1 MIDHSINVYL
11 LFHPRY
17 FHNRVKAFISKILLS
32 KSNPMCVQ
40 FYSFKVEFQQRGAA
54 HIHGII
60 WLNLN
65 MLERLILIDDE
76 LCIPDDTT
84 HNRGHDNN
92 EERPLRGVGDAF
104 KKIKANKKLN
114 DADLLVLTKFI
125 DYFTTV
131 STHERTVG
139 KDVVQIAK
147 EVNTH
152 HHSKTCRKHGT
163 VCRFNYPKPPSP
175 YTIIAKPVEAD
186 SQAAKKERLEM
197 NHMLINKVLEV
208 VEDKEK
214 LDQIMSKFDKQTEM
228 PGDDHDE
235 CKAARIKEA
244 CKLADVKYEDYLTAL
259 GETGLGYS
267 VVLSRDVDEIYVN
280 SYNPEWIRA
289 WDANLDIQ
297 VVLDYFAVIT
307 YITNYYAKDD
317 TGTMENI
324 RKVMKECQSK
334 DLKDR
339 MKQVA
344 NVFLTYRQMGEA
356 EAVYRLVPSMTLS
369 MSNIGCQFVALGP
382 KEERSSR
389 WRKATEADLMAGVPV
404 EELANHQG
412 LWYEQ
417 HDMWSKYLRRPD
429 SLAEICFAQFSKM
442 YKSFNPKASKEDG
455 DEPKE
460 DEYINKAEEDD
471 FHEEIDDEFDDEFE
485 KFNYLMTYRNN
496 GRRGLEL
503 PKVIEIKDALPGEAP
518 MMKLRTRP
526 VALRFHKI
534 KEKKDGLRYL
544 FNEVML
550 YYPLQEELSEDQAL
564 ELYEESYQDRSK
576 VEIVKSQVMEYLD
589 EIKEARHYV
598 EEAHKELD
606 LAEVNEEIG
615 ALMDPEGELD
625 NKECQEEEDEEHPD
639 YQFCFPDDDFSEKDL
654 FKDKAD
660 DNSKEKGSIFR
671 TVELPSDDELKT
683 RIQGLDMYQKEVVN
697 IGVKY
702 CKDLVKARCLEN
714 ELPKPPLLM
723 VHGGAGA
730 GKSTVIRV
738 LASLCTK
745 LLQQEGDSVD
755 QPYVLRASMT
765 GCASAN
771 IDGNTLHSTFSFP
784 FAKQYIPL
792 NDKTRDEKRAAL
804 QNLRV
809 LIVDEVSMM
818 YADMLYMLDLRLQEI
833 TMKYVPFGGIS
844 IFFFG
849 DLMQLPPVKG
859 AFITKRPRNKEFHLT
874 HEFNPRWEMFQ
885 SIVLEKN
892 HRQGEDKAYGD
903 LLNKIRVGNQTDED
917 LEPLM
922 ERVRPDGHED
932 VKDADLWI
940 SCTRAECDK
949 RNKAYLSK
957 IEGRLILLKAKHFQK
972 SGDNFNP
979 RKYLDAK
986 DGAIAG
992 TAFIDLIRAKI
1003 GCRVMII
1010 FNVNVIDGITNG
1022 QFGML
1027 VDVIKTTTGNVDKLV
1042 IRPKDPSIGE
1052 ENRRKFPQLAKLHPG
1067 IYIFLKPQLM
1077 YENFNVVIAFRMYFH

>member
-1 MIDHSINVYL
+1 MSV
-11 LFHPRY
+11 R
-17 FHNRVKAFISKILLS
+17 
-32 KSNPMCVQ
+32 
-40 FYSFKVEFQQRGAA
+40 FYSYKVEFQQRGAA

-60 WLNLN
+60 WLNLD
-65 MLERLILIDDE
+65 MLETLVLIDDE
-76 LCIPDDTT
+76 LCIPDD
-84 HNRGHDNN
+84 NSLWRKQSDDY
-92 EERPLRGVGDAF
+92 ERPLRGVGVAF

-125 DYFTTV
+125 DFFTTV
-131 STHERTVG
+131 STHELSVG
-139 KDVVQIAK
+139 QDVVKIAQ

-175 YTIIAKPVEAD
+175 FTIIAKSIEGQSPE
-186 SQAAKKERLEM
+186 AKKAILEQS
-197 NHMLINKVLEV
+197 HLTINKVLKV

-214 LDQIMSKFDKQTEM
+214 LELIMSKFDKQSEI
-228 PGDDHDE
+228 PGDDHND
-235 CKAARIKEA
+235 CKAARIEEA
-244 CKLADVKYEDYLTAL
+244 CKLAGVKYDDYIAAL
-259 GETGLGYS
+259 GVTGLGYA
-267 VVLSRDVDEIYVN
+267 VVQSRDVDEIYVN

-317 TGTMENI
+317 SGTMENI
-324 RKVMKECQSK
+324 RKVMKECKSK

-356 EAVYRLVPSMTLS
+356 EAVYRLVSSMTLS

-389 WRKATEADLMAGVPV
+389 WRKATEEDLMAGVPV
-404 EELANHQG
+404 EELANHDG

-429 SLAEICFAQFSKM
+429 SLSELCFAQFSKM
-442 YKSFNPKASKEDG
+442 YKSYNPKKSTEDG
-455 DEPKE
+455 DNPEEPLVGGDKYL
-460 DEYINKAEEDD
+460 DEAEGA
-471 FHEEIDDEFDDEFE
+471 FEENDNNSDFDDEFE
-485 KFNYLMTYRNN
+485 KFNYVMSYRNN
-496 GRRGLEL
+496 GRRGLKL
-503 PKVIEIKDALPGEAP
+503 PKEIEIKDALPGEAP
-518 MMKLRTRP
+518 RMRLRTKP

-534 KEKKDGLRYL
+534 KEKNDGLRYM
-544 FNEVML
+544 FSEVML
-550 YYPLQEELSEDQAL
+550 YYPLQEELSEEQAL
-564 ELYEESYQDRSK
+564 ELFEESYQDTSK
-576 VEIVKSQVMEYLD
+576 VQIVKSQVMEYLN
-589 EIKEARHYV
+589 EIQEARHYV

-606 LAEVNEEIG
+606 IAEVNDEIG

-625 NKECQEEEDEEHPD
+625 NKECLEEVEEEHPD
-639 YQFCFPDDDFSEKDL
+639 YQFCFPDEEFTEKDV
-654 FKDKAD
+654 FQANDDDK
-660 DNSKEKGSIFR
+660 SKEKGSIFR
-671 TVELPSDDELKT
+671 TIELPSDDELKA
-683 RIQGLDMYQKEVVN
+683 RIQGLDIYQKEVVN

-714 ELPKPPLLM
+714 ELPNPPLIM

-730 GKSTVIRV
+730 GKSTVIKV
-738 LASLCTK
+738 LATLCTK
-745 LLQQEGDSVD
+745 LLQQEGDSVE
-755 QPYVLRASMT
+755 QPHVLRTSLT

-771 IDGNTLHSTFSFP
+771 IEGNTLHSTFSFP
-784 FAKQYIPL
+784 FAKEYIPL
-792 NDKTRDEKRAAL
+792 KDKARDEKRAAFR
-804 QNLRV
+804 NLRV

-818 YADMLYMLDLRLQEI
+818 YSDMLYMLDLRLQEI

-859 AFITKRPRNKEFHLT
+859 SFITKRPRNREFHLT
-874 HEFNPRWEMFQ
+874 YEFNSRWEMFQ
-885 SIVLEKN
+885 SIILEKN
-892 HRQGEDKAYGD
+892 HRQGVDKAYGD
-903 LLNKIRVGNQTDED
+903 LLNKIRVGTQTDED

-932 VKDADLWI
+932 VKNADLWI

-949 RNKAYLSK
+949 RNKDYLAK
-957 IEGRLILLKAKHFQK
+957 IKGSLIVLKAKHFQK
-972 SGDNFNP
+972 SGENFSA
-979 RKYLDAK
+979 RKFIDAK

-992 TAFIDLIRAKI
+992 TAFIDLITVKI

-1022 QFGML
+1022 QFGWL
-1027 VDVIKTTTGNVDKLV
+1027 VDVIKTTKGNVDKLV

-1067 IYIFLKPQLM
+1067 ILFLKLQL
-1077 YENFNVVIAFRMYFH
+1077 IHKT